1 MDTGVWV
8 YDIETLSNCFT
19 YTAMQRETKEVIQFT
34 IWKDTNELIPMVK
47 HLASVRGLI
56 GFNNQ
61 SFDYPVLHYILTE
74 YKTWLELSGDEITSL
89 IYKEAQEVIFDEWS
103 GVKDIYV
110 KIPQLDLFRIWH
122 YNNKA
127 RMTSLKK
134 LQIALRYDNVQDM
147 PYKHYE
153 EITTQE
159 QVQEILDYNLNDVD
173 ATYEFYLKTIPKI
186 ELRKGLYERYGLK
199 CMNYPDSK
207 IGEDLMLKLYSDATD
222 ENPRHLR
229 KLRTHRDSFKFAEC
243 LPDYTNFTT
252 PEFKAL
258 QDYLMEIEVE
268 ELKGS
273 FKYSFTYDD
282 FQFDL
287 GTGGIHG
294 CIKSGVYRST
304 PTHIIVDIDVA
315 SLYPSLAI
323 AMGLYPEHLGE
334 EFCKVYEDGIIKP
347 RLKAKKEGDKVMNL
361 GFKLAANSVYGKSN
375 SEYSWL
381 YDPLYTLKT
390 TLGGQLSL
398 CMLSE
403 RLMTSVDDLTML
415 QINTDG
421 LTAII
426 PRTEKR
432 KFYEQC
438 KAWEEE
444 TGLILEYAAYK
455 QMIIR
460 DVNSYIAQSV
470 DGKLKYKGALKPYD
484 EMIKDEEYH
493 KSLSQAIVQKAVA
506 EYFLND
512 VSIEDTV
519 MRSTDIYD
527 FCKTFN
533 ASHGWTCHT
542 FNPET
547 EEVTQRQK
555 TNRYFVST
563 DGEVFRKCH
572 TGEKYGY
579 REIEIEAGGSLV
591 TIFNKYEELPIL
603 DYNIDYDYY
612 INECYK
618 LVHKIDG
625 TEERLLEEERQRKEQ
640 ERLKKEK
647 QKEIEARER
656 EEEMFLKYCWNGKR
670 KPTRLQYERYVKPW
684 LIDKYGDPQIRE

>member
-19 YTAMQRETKEVIQFT
+19 YTAMQRDTKEVVQFT
-34 IWKDTNELIPMVK
+34 VWRDKNELLPMVK
-47 HLASVRGLI
+47 HLATVRGLI
-56 GFNNQ
+56 GFNNI
-61 SFDYPVLHYILTE
+61 SFDYPVLHYILNE
-74 YKTWLELSGDEITSL
+74 YKEWLDLSGDEITKM
-89 IYKEAQEVIFDEWS
+89 IYEEAQDVIQDEWS
-103 GVKDIYV
+103 GIKDMFV
-110 KIPQLDLFRIWH
+110 KIPQLDLFKIWH

-134 LQIALRYDNVQDM
+134 LQIAMRYDNVQDM
-147 PYKHYE
+147 PYKHDE
-153 EITTQE
+153 TIETIE

-173 ATYEFYLKTIPKI
+173 ATYEFYLKSIPKI
-186 ELRKGLYERYGLK
+186 ELRKGLYERYGLT

-207 IGEDLMLKLYSDATD
+207 IGEDLMLHLYSETTGD
-222 ENPRHLR
+222 NPRHL
-229 KLRTHRDSFKFAEC
+229 KKQRTHRDSFKFAEC
-243 LPDYTNFTT
+243 LPEYLNFETE
-252 PEFKAL
+252 EFQGL
-258 QDYLMEIEVE
+258 QDYLTKIEVD

-273 FKYSFTYDD
+273 FKYSFIYDN

-294 CIKSGVYRST
+294 CINSGVYKSDEDY
-304 PTHIIVDIDVA
+304 IIVDIDVA

-323 AMGLYPEHLGE
+323 AMRLYPEHLGE
-334 EFCKVYEDGIIKP
+334 EFCDVYDDGIIKP
-347 RLKAKKEGDKVMNL
+347 RLKAKREGDKVMNL

-375 SEYSWL
+375 SQYSWL

-403 RLMTSVDDLTML
+403 RLMTKVDDLTML

-432 KFYEQC
+432 NFYEQC
-438 KAWEEE
+438 QAWEKE
-444 TGLILEYAAYK
+444 TGLILEYVAYK

-460 DVNSYIAQSV
+460 DVNSYIAEDV
-470 DGKLKYKGALKPYD
+470 DGKIKYKGALKPYA

-493 KSLSQAIVQKAVA
+493 KSLSQAIVQRAVA
-506 EYFLND
+506 KYFLEGTP
-512 VSIEDTV
+512 VEETV
-519 MRSTDIYD
+519 MKATDIYD

-533 ASHGWTCHT
+533 ASHGWVSDTIDSEG
-542 FNPET
+542 N
-547 EEVTQRQK
+547 VTPRQK

-563 DGEVFRKCH
+563 DGEVFRKH
-572 TGEKYGY
+572 KDVRT
-579 REIEIEAGGSLV
+579 IEVEAGGSLV
-591 TIFNKYEELPIL
+591 TIFNKYEEKPIM

-618 LVHKIDG
+618 LIHKIDG
-625 TEERLLEEERQRKEQ
+625 TEQRLLEEKKARKEQ
-640 ERLKKEK
+640 EKKDK
-647 QKEIEARER
+647 
-656 EEEMFLKYCWNGKR
+656 EEEKFLKYCWN
-670 KPTRLQYERYVKPW
+670 KPPTPRQYELYAKPW
-684 LIDKYGDPQIRE
+684 LIEKYGDPEIKKR